1 MNLSRLLLFPFFLL
15 LFSSSPVSQKKKR
28 TKSNIV
34 KKKSTI
40 KKSKKGKRP
49 TTSSKPQL
57 KAPSPKFSSPTKQ
70 PPSSSIVPPLDS
82 SSKMQPV
89 TFTSHQTPKTSLLPS
104 SNSSLSTTPP
114 PSKIS
119 PSLLTKTSPHGD
131 LPTSSNSITTSA
143 ILPTEAT
150 NLQKTG
156 AKIQKETLTIIQKIE
171 PSLEENTTNAPLMK
185 ELAFIKTIII
195 ENKPLPKS
203 SLIFFAPD
211 KQKITGISK
220 EAYTELYRGL
230 LDYYKNTP
238 VRTNTP
244 GESLNNPAPISSP
257 IVSPATPPIQ
267 KSSSTQPSTLSAPLE
282 KKEFLVINNATSQTI
297 TREPTRP
304 PTSLKKQESP
314 IVTHPHAQTKT
325 LSKENE
331 IAVKK
336 ENKKLKKNP
345 HKKASHSLQET
356 SKEKKKQDDELAILE
371 NKKRGQTEELEILIQ
386 DKLELISF
394 LNQNID
400 KMNSTEQELKIARG
414 KYKEIEEEEKKLTES
429 SQKTNLTSFLKKDK
443 NRQKQIEEIQKKL
456 KTQEIIITDLQE
468 THKTIKTSREVLQN
482 NIDQKENEIREQ
494 LSRLSLTEETI
505 KHLKKV

>member
-1 MNLSRLLLFPFFLL
+1 MNRSALLLFPFFLL
-15 LFSSSPVSQKKKR
+15 LFSSSPVSQKKKK
-28 TKSNIV
+28 TKSKIV
-34 KKKSTI
+34 KKKPSI
-40 KKSKKGKRP
+40 KKSKKKRGKVPSSWQPSLATPQGKTKQSP
-49 TTSSKPQL
+49 TT
-57 KAPSPKFSSPTKQ
+57 PSPSYTPQSPILK
-70 PPSSSIVPPLDS
+70 IPLD
-82 SSKMQPV
+82 
-89 TFTSHQTPKTSLLPS
+89 TSHP
-104 SNSSLSTTPP
+104 TTPGP
-114 PSKIS
+114 IAASTVIP
-119 PSLLTKTSPHGD
+119 LG
-131 LPTSSNSITTSA
+131 TTDV
-143 ILPTEAT
+143 
-150 NLQKTG
+150 QKTG
-156 AKIQKETLTIIQKIE
+156 VAVQKDTLVVIRKIE
-171 PSLEENTTNAPLMK
+171 PLIKQNSINTNISTELES
-185 ELAFIKTIII
+185 IKKIIT

-203 SLIFFAPD
+203 SLISFAPE

-230 LDYYKNTP
+230 LDYYKNIP
-238 VRTNTP
+238 VPTNTP
-244 GESLNNPAPISSP
+244 PQSLSNPAPISSP
-257 IVSPATPPIQ
+257 IVLPSTPPIPNI
-267 KSSSTQPSTLSAPLE
+267 SSTIVSPEPLIPQIPLEEKHSSLINTTYETISTQPSTLPTPLV
-282 KKEFLVINNATSQTI
+282 KKESLVINTTSQTI

-345 HKKASHSLQET
+345 HKKESHSLQET

-371 NKKRGQTEELEILIQ
+371 NKKRGQKNELEILIQ

-400 KMNSTEQELKIARG
+400 KMNSTEQELKIATAR
-414 KYKEIEEEEKKLTES
+414 YKEMVKEEKKATES